1 MVPGLFRGI
10 FWKVGMM
17 KVLNLEVENFM
28 GVRAVEITPDGPVV
42 TIGGKNGQGK
52 SSVLN
57 AMISALAGAKELPGV
72 AVRDGEES
80 AVTRVVLSRPEGDLH
95 ITRVVREGGKTTLTV
110 KSADGAKYGKP
121 QQLLDALVG
130 AVGFDPHEF
139 TRLDAKKQAERL
151 RELVG
156 VDTTTIDLEAAE
168 VYRER
173 TDVNRDVKRLE
184 GVVASMPRH
193 ELGTDALV
201 DSAEL
206 FAELEAARKT
216 TREAEQAEA
225 TWREHKEGVAR
236 TKCELSEVRDQIA
249 HLEKRATELEDNIRL
264 REERC
269 GVAKEVFESCQKSVV
284 DESEIMER
292 LRGAE
297 AHNEKVAE
305 NTRRSKAEAELAEKR
320 AESDGLTKKL
330 AALEAKKTKAMSSAK
345 WPVEGLG
352 FDDSGV
358 TYQGRPFAQASSA
371 EQLRVSLAMG
381 MALNPQ
387 LRVLV
392 IRDGSLID
400 DETMAVIRDAVA
412 ERDFQL
418 WVEKVSASGEGCTV
432 VIEDGT
438 VRAAK

>member
-1 MVPGLFRGI
+1 
-10 FWKVGMM
+10 M
-17 KVLNLEVENFM
+17 KVVNLEVENFM

-95 ITRVVREGGKTTLTV
+95 ITRTVREGGKTTLTV

-139 TRLDAKKQAERL
+139 TRLDARKQAERL

-156 VDTTTIDLEAAE
+156 LDTTSIDAE
-168 VYRER
+168 REVLYSRR
-173 TDVNRDVKRLE
+173 TDVNREYKQLSARVE
-184 GVVASMPRH
+184 SMPH
-193 ELGTDALV
+193 HADAP
-201 DSAEL
+201 
-206 FAELEAARKT
+206 
-216 TREAEQAEA
+216 EAEVSVSELMEELSNAEA
-225 TWREHKEGVAR
+225 LHREYKDGANAVESMKKGIQTTKTEINGLETKLAKAR
-236 TKCELSEVRDQIA
+236 ESLSRQEHTLKVVEDST
-249 HLEKRATELEDNIRL
+249 EKKRKISEKADI
-264 REERC
+264 
-269 GVAKEVFESCQKSVV
+269 
-284 DESEIMER
+284 SEIQGRIKKSGDENRKVLENAER
-292 LRGAE
+292 E
-297 AHNEKVAE
+297 
-305 NTRRSKAEAELAEKR
+305 KAEAELTEKR

-330 AALEAKKTKAMSSAK
+330 AALEAKKTKAMASAK

-358 TYQGRPFAQASSA
+358 TYQGRPFSQASSA

-400 DETMAVIRDAVA
+400 DDTMAVIRDAVA
-412 ERDFQL
+412 EKDFQL
-418 WVEKVSASGEGCTV
+418 WVEKVSATGEGCTV
-432 VIEDGT
+432 VIEDGSIKG
-438 VRAAK
+438 ANQ

>member
-1 MVPGLFRGI
+1 
-10 FWKVGMM
+10 M
-17 KVLNLEVENFM
+17 KVVNLEVENFM
-28 GVRAVEITPDGPVV
+28 GVKAVEITPDGPVI

-52 SSVLN
+52 SSILN

-95 ITRVVREGGKTTLTV
+95 ITRTVKSDGKTTLTV

-151 RELVG
+151 RQLVG
-156 VDTTTIDLEAAE
+156 LDTSSIDTERDGL
-168 VYRER
+168 YSRR
-173 TDVNRDVKRLE
+173 TDVNREVKQLSARVESLPHHGDAPESEVSVSELMEELRSAQEVHRQSEDAARLVAVVLDEAQSAIENVERLE
-184 GVVASMPRH
+184 QQLKYARAEIVACEVKLERFRAEAAAAKAKS
-193 ELGTDALV
+193 DALDLESIGDRV
-201 DSAEL
+201 QRADADNRKVRENAE
-206 FAELEAARKT
+206 RK
-216 TREAEQAEA
+216 
-225 TWREHKEGVAR
+225 
-236 TKCELSEVRDQIA
+236 
-249 HLEKRATELEDNIRL
+249 
-264 REERC
+264 
-269 GVAKEVFESCQKSVV
+269 
-284 DESEIMER
+284 
-292 LRGAE
+292 
-297 AHNEKVAE
+297 KVA
-305 NTRRSKAEAELAEKR
+305 AELAAR
-320 AESDGLTKKL
+320 QADADMLTKEIAGL
-330 AALEAKKTKAMSSAK
+330 DEEKAMAMAAAK

-358 TYQGRPFAQASSA
+358 TYNGRPFGQASSA

-387 LRVLV
+387 LKVLV

-400 DETMAVIRDAVA
+400 DETMAVIRGAVA
-412 ERDFQL
+412 EKDFQL

-432 VIEDGT
+432 LIEDGS
-438 VRAAK
+438 VAS